1 MDQAPVRYYNDP
13 MDRAVDIHGRMAD
26 CGFAPPR
33 AEVRADMARILDYWR
48 AMPANKPRTSLDP
61 ARLGARALSR
71 IALLRTLIDDPDTPV
86 VAREDP
92 GPTLDFRYELV
103 GDLVLSYAPRLKPG
117 SRSSGIVAIDPERT
131 FVLEAQRRA
140 ARDRRPLGMLLNYR
154 DIEELERTCY
164 SFALPLDCREQLAHG
179 LLIGIWAEVP
189 ALRPG
194 DRAQGLLLDDVDGWL
209 HDMVAPR
216 AH

>member
-1 MDQAPVRYYNDP
+1 MDDVD
-13 MDRAVDIHGRMAD
+13 DIHRRMHER
-26 CGFAPPR
+26 GFARPR
-33 AEVRADMARILDYWR
+33 AAICSDMRRIFDYWQ
-48 AMPANKPRTSLDP
+48 AMPPEKPRAGLDP
-61 ARLGARALSR
+61 ALLGARALSR
-71 IALLRTLIDDPDTPV
+71 IALLRTLIDDPDTPD

-154 DIEELERTCY
+154 DIEELDRTCY
-164 SFALPLDCREQLAHG
+164 SFALPLDCRERLAHG

-194 DRAQGLLLDDVDGWL
+194 DRARGLLLDDVDGWL